1 MRYLMFV
8 CRDRSIE
15 FSPDDRAKIGP
26 DVEAWVVEM
35 ERRGVRLQGH
45 TLAPVDDAV
54 TVRVRNGEVIVG
66 HGQLAET
73 SEPIS
78 GFNLLD
84 CADSDEAIEVAAKHP
99 IARFG
104 TIELRAL
111 AEV

>member
-15 FSPDDRAKIGP
+15 FNPGDRARIGP
-26 DVEAWVVEM
+26 DVEAWVAEM

-45 TLAPVDDAV
+45 TLAPIDDAV
-54 TVRVRNGEVIVG
+54 TVRVRGGEVVVAG
-66 HGQLAET
+66 GPLVDA

-78 GFNLLD
+78 GFNLLE
-84 CADSDEAIEVAAKHP
+84 CADVDEATEVASKHP

-104 TIELRAL
+104 TIELRAY
-111 AEV
+111 AEE